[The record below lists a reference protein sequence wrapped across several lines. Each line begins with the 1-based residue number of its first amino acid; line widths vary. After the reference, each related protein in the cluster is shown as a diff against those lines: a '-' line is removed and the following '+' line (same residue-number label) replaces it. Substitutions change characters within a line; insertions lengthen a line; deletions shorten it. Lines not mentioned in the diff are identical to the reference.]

1 MRAGLPSCIQ
11 WPNHCYGENFEYT
24 VLDGEKSGK
33 RKFSE
38 CRPRIQPT
46 GLCLLTLTRAAAV
59 PPGAA
64 HSVYMPVPC
73 ASTEASLE
81 WDVTMLK
88 SAMDG
93 IGTNEDQIVRVL
105 CNRENHLQL
114 RIICSLTPLSAG
126 RRLRGADRDHRED
139 VRGGQGHL
147 PAPSARRRALRG
159 LQGRRHDAG
168 QGPGEDGRGSA
179 V

>member
-38 CRPRIQPT
+38 CRARIQPT
-46 GLCLLTLTRAAAV
+46 SLCLRLTLTRAAAAV

-88 SAMDG
+88 NAMDG
-93 IGTNEDQIVRVL
+93 VGTNEDQIVRVL
-105 CNRENHLQL
+105 CNRENHLRIP

-139 VRGGQGHL
+139 VRGGQGNL
-147 PAPSARRRALRG
+147 PASSARR
-159 LQGRRHDAG
+159 
-168 QGPGEDGRGSA
+168 
-179 V
+179 